1 MDLFKKH
8 PKVDLEKML
17 KATGQISKQHNTEC
31 NCLWGN
37 GQDDLISVNY
47 NPAQRKKSLLEIQ
60 ITRRA
65 DAESRG
71 LFLQPYY
78 NSPFIWIKLGLDST
92 CSPAVSPPT
101 GGRRVSR

>member
-8 PKVDLEKML
+8 PKVVLEKML
-17 KATGQISKQHNTEC
+17 KATGQISKQHNTESSC
-31 NCLWGN
+31 VWGN

-47 NPAQRKKSLLEIQ
+47 HPAQRKKVLEIQ

-71 LFLQPYY
+71 LFLQPDC
-78 NSPFIWIKLGLDST
+78 NSPFIRIKLGLDST
-92 CSPAVSPPT
+92 CNPAVSPPT
-101 GGRRVSR
+101 GGRRESR